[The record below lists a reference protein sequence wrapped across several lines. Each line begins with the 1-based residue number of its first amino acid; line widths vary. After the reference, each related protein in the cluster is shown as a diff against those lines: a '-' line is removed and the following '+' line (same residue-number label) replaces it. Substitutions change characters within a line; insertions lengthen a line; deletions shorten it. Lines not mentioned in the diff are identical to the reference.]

1 MKNDAQQH
9 LRSSRGKETRAA
21 ILSTAVGVLSES
33 GPEATTLRHVARRA
47 GVNIATLMYYFPS
60 KARLVAEVIQ
70 AQEWDEWHIVERWR
84 DALTDQQLARPDL
97 LKEALTELGIMIIDR
112 VITDPSRFRLG
123 VYTLLEAPKAGVKV
137 KPALP
142 AKRGE
147 KSSAGEGS
155 GKIPRR
161 SGSPEKDAVRAILV
175 RAIELG
181 TLHCDVQEL
190 DDYIE
195 GYTYLSRG
203 FAIAHIREIAI
214 GAENRDKIIRRFRKL
229 MRRYVT
235 NMLPGEKD

>member
-1 MKNDAQQH
+1 
-9 LRSSRGKETRAA
+9 
-21 ILSTAVGVLSES
+21 
-33 GPEATTLRHVARRA
+33 
-47 GVNIATLMYYFPS
+47 
-60 KARLVAEVIQ
+60 
-70 AQEWDEWHIVERWR
+70 
-84 DALTDQQLARPDL
+84 
-97 LKEALTELGIMIIDR
+97 
-112 VITDPSRFRLG
+112 
-123 VYTLLEAPKAGVKV
+123 VKV

-147 KSSAGEGS
+147 KSSAAAGS

-181 TLHCDVQEL
+181 TLRCDVQEL